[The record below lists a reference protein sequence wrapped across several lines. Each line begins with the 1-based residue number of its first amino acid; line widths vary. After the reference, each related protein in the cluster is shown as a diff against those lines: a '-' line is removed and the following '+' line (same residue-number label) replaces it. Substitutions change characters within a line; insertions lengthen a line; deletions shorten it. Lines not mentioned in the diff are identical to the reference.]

1 MHLSRD
7 VLHLGSAT
15 AACVGIMACGFAF
28 GQSSPLVRTDPSISA
43 LTLDDNEGIYVNTST
58 FKVDLGKA
66 KGDPAARIDEMGAKE
81 VSHGAIIF
89 RSGDKLYVVDG
100 KPVTGSP
107 QAMKSF
113 SEDVWS
119 QPRMMRSFDDAW
131 QRSPLMR

>member
-1 MHLSRD
+1 MRPSRET
-7 VLHLGSAT
+7 LLLGSAI
-15 AACVGIMACGFAF
+15 AACVGIVACGIAF
-28 GQSSPLVRTDPSISA
+28 GQSSPLVRADPAATA
-43 LTLDDNEGIYVNTST
+43 LTLGDNEGIYVSTWT

-66 KGDPAARIDEMGAKE
+66 KGDPAVRIDEMGAKE

-89 RSGDKLYVVDG
+89 RSGDRLYIVDG

-113 SEDVWS
+113 SEEIWS

-131 QRSPLMR
+131 EHSSLMR